1 MDLPWKPD
9 GFPDGWIDLRWLV
22 NSATANDRR
31 GDNRAFL
38 SVPGQKIE
46 SISIC
51 SCNQVDDRAVR
62 QCLAASNPHA
72 RVRRKSAR
80 SR

>member
-38 SVPGQKIE
+38 
-46 SISIC
+46 
-51 SCNQVDDRAVR
+51 
-62 QCLAASNPHA
+62 A
-72 RVRRKSAR
+72 RTKYRVHLDLQLQPNR
-80 SR
+80 